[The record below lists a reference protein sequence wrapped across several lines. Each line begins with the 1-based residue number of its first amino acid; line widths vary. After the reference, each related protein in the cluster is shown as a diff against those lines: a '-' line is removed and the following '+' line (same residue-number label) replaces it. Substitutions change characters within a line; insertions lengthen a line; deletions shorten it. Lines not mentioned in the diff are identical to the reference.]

1 MNWMWNE
8 TYEIIHER
16 NNILKNIGRVE
27 RKELKYLDELIDKQN
42 MWNKTRKKEYSK
54 EYWEGWKK
62 RAKILG
68 SLGLRKL

>member
-1 MNWMWNE
+1 MWNE

-16 NNILKNIGRVE
+16 KNILKNIGRVE

-62 RAKILG
+62 RAKIYVWN
-68 SLGLRKL
+68 

>member
-1 MNWMWNE
+1 MWNE

-16 NNILKNIGRVE
+16 KNILKNIGRVE

-54 EYWEGWKK
+54 E
-62 RAKILG
+62 
-68 SLGLRKL
+68 